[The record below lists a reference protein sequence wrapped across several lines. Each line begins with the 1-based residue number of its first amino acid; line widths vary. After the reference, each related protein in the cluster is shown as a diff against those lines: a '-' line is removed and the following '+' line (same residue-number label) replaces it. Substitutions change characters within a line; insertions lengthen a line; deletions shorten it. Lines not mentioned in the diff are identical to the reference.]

1 MSEADA
7 KAASQKERGAVWR
20 GLLVV
25 VMLFLL
31 LVSLRHQLLEAEVR
45 RARAQLSECDNAACV
60 TEVSGKLEQAQ
71 TLCASLLQGVGL
83 PLRVL
88 GRTCEGG

>member
-1 MSEADA
+1 MTGTEA
-7 KAASQKERGAVWR
+7 KAASRKEQGAVWR

-45 RARAQLSECDNAACV
+45 RARARLSECDNAACV
-60 TEVSGKLEQAQ
+60 TEVGRELEQAQ
-71 TLCASLLQGVGL
+71 TLCGALLRGVGL

-88 GRTCEGG
+88 GRSCEGG

>member
-1 MSEADA
+1 MSVGANRQA
-7 KAASQKERGAVWR
+7 VGNRRGAVWR

-31 LVSLRHQLLEAEVR
+31 LVNLRYQMLEAEVR
-45 RARAQLSECDNAACV
+45 RAQTRLSECDDATCTA
-60 TEVSGKLEQAQ
+60 EVSRLVIHAQ
-71 TLCASLLQGVGL
+71 TTCEALLSGVGM

-88 GRTCEGG
+88 GRTCEGR